1 MVVVTVVTV
10 TARMGTRT
18 AVMMAGTV
26 AVTVVTVAARM
37 GTTTAVVTAGT
48 AVVVTTVAAWVGTLG
63 GCGVVC
69 VGVCGD
75 ERGGR
80 LGK

>member
-1 MVVVTVVTV
+1 MVMSGMVVVTVVTV
-10 TARMGTRT
+10 TTRMGTRT
-18 AVMMAGTV
+18 AVVMSGTV
-26 AVTVVTVAARM
+26 AVTVVTVTAR
-37 GTTTAVVTAGT
+37 TTTAVVTAGT

-63 GCGVVC
+63 GCCVC
-69 VGVCGD
+69 VCGD